1 MRLLGKRTVI
11 AGLSAGVIAS
21 GVLLAGAGQ
30 TAVAAPGRDRAE
42 PIVVAHRGA
51 SAYRPEHTLG
61 AYELAIEQG
70 ADYIEPDLVLTKDGV
85 LVDRHENALS
95 GTTDVA
101 AHPEFADLKKT
112 KTIDGVTATDWW
124 TEDFTFAQLRTL
136 RAKERIPAIR
146 PDNTAFDGQ
155 YAIPSFDEV
164 AELAKK
170 HGVGVYPETKHP
182 TYFASIGLPFDEP
195 LLKALKKNG
204 LTKRSSKVFVQSFE
218 PGILQR
224 LDKRTDVRL
233 VFLLNATGR
242 PYDFTASGDTRTYAD
257 LVTRDGLRWT
267 ASFADGIGPA
277 TNWIIPL
284 DTAGRT
290 TAPTALVKDAHRVGL
305 TVVPWTFRP
314 ENSFLPADF
323 RQGDPA
329 SPAYARAQGDATG
342 WLKLL
347 LAQDI
352 DGIFSDDPALARAVF
367 AGLASGPGGLR

>member
-1 MRLLGKRTVI
+1 MKVSLGKRAIV
-11 AGLSAGVIAS
+11 AGLGAGVVAS
-21 GVLLAGAGQ
+21 GVVLAGAAQ

-51 SAYRPEHTLG
+51 SAYRPEHTLA
-61 AYELAIEQG
+61 AYELAIAQG

-85 LVDRHENALS
+85 LVARHENALG

-101 AHPEFADLKKT
+101 AHPEFAGLKKT
-112 KTIDGVTATDWW
+112 KTIDGVTSTDWW
-124 TEDFTFAQLRTL
+124 TEDFTFAELRTL
-136 RAKERIPAIR
+136 RAKERIPATR
-146 PDNTAFDGQ
+146 PENTAFDGRFL
-155 YAIPSFDEV
+155 IPSFDEV
-164 AELAKK
+164 AELAKRNN
-170 HGVGVYPETKHP
+170 VGVYPETKHP

-195 LLKALKKNG
+195 LLKALKKHG

-233 VFLLNATGR
+233 VLLLNGAGQ
-242 PYDFTASGDTRTYAD
+242 PYDFTVSGDKRTYAD

-284 DTAGRT
+284 DAAGET
-290 TAPTALVKDAHRVGL
+290 QAPTTLVKDAHRAGL

-329 SPAYARAQGDATG
+329 SPAYPRAQGNAAA

-352 DGIFSDDPALARAVF
+352 DGIFADDPALATAVVE
-367 AGLASGPGGLR
+367 